1 MPRTAEGSWCP
12 GATGTFWTGI
22 DLADSVTVDFHK
34 TFFQPV
40 SSSALLVR
48 DGAML
53 RHVTYYADYLNPE
66 AAALADIPNQV
77 DKSIQTT
84 RRFDALKLWLTLR
97 IMGADAVGA
106 LFDEAI
112 DLATRVGAVL
122 AADPD
127 FELAAPTRSS
137 ARWSSGTGRCS
148 RTEPAFPRTGGRPEP
163 GHPGRRLRLRRGS
176 GGRHQGGRT
185 ALPEVH
191 APQRRGHARGHQ
203 RNHQP
208 APRHRCRAAEPDRRR
223 QHEHP
228 RTLTLPVQARIY
240 DFAGI
245 GVGPFNLGLAALSDP
260 VEGLDAV
267 FLERRESFDW
277 HPGMMLEPAHLQVP
291 FMADLVTLADPT
303 SPYSFLNFLK
313 QTGRLYRFYIRENFY
328 PLRAEYNQ
336 YCQWVAGQLD
346 SVRFGT
352 DVRDVTYDDG
362 VYTLSVD
369 GPAGPE
375 VLRARRLVLGTGTS
389 PYVPAACDGI
399 VDAAANGRGGLVLH
413 NADYLSRKSELQKQ
427 RSITIVGSGQSAA
440 EIYYELLQEIDVHG
454 YQLNWVTRSGRFFPL
469 EYTKLTL
476 EMTSPEY
483 VDYFHGLPQD
493 QRDGLI
499 KSQKNLYKGINSEL
513 IDAIYDLLYT
523 KSLSGIVDTQ
533 LLTHSALTGAS
544 WDAAS
549 GLAHAAAAARGT
561 GRRLHA
567 GHRGGSP
574 RHRLRLP

>member
-1 MPRTAEGSWCP
+1 MSTQSTSSTPASGAP
-12 GATGTFWTGI
+12 GAGT
-22 DLADSVTVDFHK
+22 
-34 TFFQPV
+34 P
-40 SSSALLVR
+40 
-48 DGAML
+48 GA
-53 RHVTYYADYLNPE
+53 
-66 AAALADIPNQV
+66 
-77 DKSIQTT
+77 
-84 RRFDALKLWLTLR
+84 
-97 IMGADAVGA
+97 
-106 LFDEAI
+106 
-112 DLATRVGAVL
+112 
-122 AADPD
+122 
-127 FELAAPTRSS
+127 
-137 ARWSSGTGRCS
+137 
-148 RTEPAFPRTGGRPEP
+148 
-163 GHPGRRLRLRRGS
+163 
-176 GGRHQGGRT
+176 
-185 ALPEVH
+185 
-191 APQRRGHARGHQ
+191 
-203 RNHQP
+203 
-208 APRHRCRAAEPDRRR
+208 
-223 QHEHP
+223 
-228 RTLTLPVQARIY
+228 ARIY

-245 GVGPFNLGLAALSDP
+245 GVGPFNLGLAALTEP

-267 FLERRESFDW
+267 FLERRDSFDW

-352 DVRDVTYDDG
+352 DVREITYDGG

-399 VDAAANGRGGLVLH
+399 VDAAANDRGGLVLH

-483 VDYFHGLPQD
+483 VDYFHGLPQE

-513 IDAIYDLLYT
+513 IDAIYDLLYA
-523 KSLSGIVDTQ
+523 KSLSGIVDTR

-544 WDAAS
+544 WDPAS
-549 GLAHAAAAARGT
+549 GSHTLQLRHEEQGADYSLDTEAVVLATGYGYREPEFLAGVQERIARDST
-561 GRRLHA
+561 GRFAVERNYSTGVEPGEIFVQNAELHTHGFVTPDLGMAAYRNSCILREICGREVYPVERSIAFQQFGVQEQPEFQA
-567 GHRGGSP
+567 GVRETGVRETAIAEPLGVHA
-574 RHRLRLP
+574 

>member
-1 MPRTAEGSWCP
+1 MSTSTQPR
-12 GATGTFWTGI
+12 I
-22 DLADSVTVDFHK
+22 H
-34 TFFQPV
+34 
-40 SSSALLVR
+40 
-48 DGAML
+48 
-53 RHVTYYADYLNPE
+53 
-66 AAALADIPNQV
+66 
-77 DKSIQTT
+77 
-84 RRFDALKLWLTLR
+84 
-97 IMGADAVGA
+97 
-106 LFDEAI
+106 
-112 DLATRVGAVL
+112 
-122 AADPD
+122 
-127 FELAAPTRSS
+127 
-137 ARWSSGTGRCS
+137 
-148 RTEPAFPRTGGRPEP
+148 
-163 GHPGRRLRLRRGS
+163 
-176 GGRHQGGRT
+176 
-185 ALPEVH
+185 
-191 APQRRGHARGHQ
+191 
-203 RNHQP
+203 
-208 APRHRCRAAEPDRRR
+208 
-223 QHEHP
+223 
-228 RTLTLPVQARIY
+228 

-245 GVGPFNLGLAALSDP
+245 GVGPFNLGLAALSEP
-260 VEGLDAV
+260 VDGLDGV

-352 DVRDVTYDDG
+352 DVRAITYDGG

-389 PYVPAACDGI
+389 PYVPAACDAMEDG
-399 VDAAANGRGGLVLH
+399 GGLVLH

-523 KSLSGIVDTQ
+523 KSLSGMVDTR
-533 LLTHSALTGAS
+533 LLTHSALTGAT
-544 WDAAS
+544 W
-549 GLAHAAAAARGT
+549 AAAGSHTLRLRHEETGADYALDTEAVVLATGYTYREPEFLAGVQDRIARDSSGRFAVERNYGT
-561 GRRLHA
+561 GVEPGEIFVQNAELHTHGFVTPDLGMA
-567 GHRGGSP
+567 AYRNSCILREITGREVYPVERSIAFQQFGAPQPLPGSP
-574 RHRLRLP
+574 AGVREAAEVPA